1 MCTSHVLF
9 GDQTRRRL
17 EEGASSS
24 DKDEKEKAQ
33 RSSTINKESVFILH
47 LQTYEPPQLAPR
59 HRRLALT
66 ERQNSRVKR
75 RVYYSSRPGKQY
87 ALNAR
92 ACSAFPSG
100 APRLRVEVSV
110 LAESQRDYFSSSVDL
125 SFCSVLLG
133 GPLRFSRVNIRIER
147 WPGEEGGRPGSWFK
161 LFCASAAA

>member
-59 HRRLALT
+59 RRLALT